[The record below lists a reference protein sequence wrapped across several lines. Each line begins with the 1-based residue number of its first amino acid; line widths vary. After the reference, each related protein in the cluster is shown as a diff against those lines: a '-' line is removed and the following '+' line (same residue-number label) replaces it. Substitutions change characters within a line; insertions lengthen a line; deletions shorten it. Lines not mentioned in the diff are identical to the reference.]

1 MRRIGLMALAAMTAF
16 GAFAQERP
24 ERPQRSRMAQQRPMM
39 QGQGPWLVRM
49 FTKREN
55 FEKLAIADK
64 VKAEKLF
71 SDLGAIKDEGNALEK
86 KVREISREQAELMRR
101 LFTDKESDSTEVMAK
116 IDEVARLR
124 ADQARLSVK
133 TIMLLRENLTD
144 EQMQSA
150 RSMIMER
157 GRMRRSMRQETGS
170 PDEGR
175 RSRGKGRKMSRRN
188 ASAAE

>member
-1 MRRIGLMALAAMTAF
+1 MQRIGLMALAAMTAF